1 MGRTK
6 LLFAS
11 CGFLFSV
18 ALIQGCSNEPSQKN
32 ETIETGATVRIGLPE
47 ANVSEPD
54 VGFEVVSRL
63 FAYEGLTT
71 KEQDGRPVP
80 RLATKWS
87 SSPDGLTWTFQL
99 RPNVTFHDGTL
110 LTSSIA
116 RDSLER
122 AVERSRKRGLTPGL
136 LDVDKIAANGDS
148 ELVITLRRR
157 SAFLVEDLEFAI
169 TRPGPNES
177 EVGTGPYRVVSK
189 NASEIVMER
198 HDAYHLGKPR
208 ARGITIRPY
217 KTMRN
222 AWASLMRDEIDV
234 LIDVAPDAAE
244 FVETADVA
252 IYSYLRNYVTLMA
265 FNSAR
270 PKLSSPSVRR
280 ALNSTIDRDGL
291 IRDVLKGRGV
301 AAMGPL
307 WPRHWAYD
315 NSLPGYK
322 HDPSLAS
329 ALLDAAGLK
338 RPTELSS
345 ARSRLSFTCLVPE
358 NLVLHERLA
367 LNVQKQL
374 YDIGVDMQIEAQPL
388 EKYAQRLARGDFE
401 AVMVDLISGPSFARP
416 YAFWRWGGEQTAY
429 NVFGY
434 RNQAAD
440 RWFDALRFAAGEAD
454 YRAAASQLQRT
465 LLEDPPALFLLW
477 NERMRAISRRFDVP
491 VENGRD
497 PLPTLWQ
504 WTPRKPEST
513 TTP

>member
-1 MGRTK
+1 
-6 LLFAS
+6 
-11 CGFLFSV
+11 
-18 ALIQGCSNEPSQKN
+18 
-32 ETIETGATVRIGLPE
+32 VRIGLPE
-47 ANVSEPD
+47 ANVSAPD
-54 VGFEVVSRL
+54 LGFEQVSRV

-80 RLATKWS
+80 RLATRWT
-87 SSPDGLTWTFQL
+87 SSPDGLRWTFHL
-99 RPNVTFHDGTL
+99 RENVTFHDGTPF
-110 LTSSIA
+110 TASIA
-116 RDSLER
+116 RDSLQKTVATAR
-122 AVERSRKRGLTPGL
+122 RQGLTPGL
-136 LDVDKIAANGDS
+136 FDVEDIAANGDL
-148 ELVITLRRR
+148 ELVITLGRR
-157 SAFLVEDLEFAI
+157 SSFLVEDLEFAI
-169 TRPGPNES
+169 TRPGQNKI
-177 EVGTGPYRVVSK
+177 EVGTGAYKVVSK
-189 NASEIVMER
+189 SPNEVVMAR

-208 ARGITIRPY
+208 AAGITVRPY

-270 PKLSSPSVRR
+270 PKLASASVRR
-280 ALNSTIDRDGL
+280 ALNSTIDRGAL

-301 AAMGPL
+301 PAMGPL

-315 NSLPGYK
+315 ASLPGYT
-322 HDPSLAS
+322 HDPSMAS

-338 RPTELSS
+338 RPQELPR

-358 NLVLHERLA
+358 NFVLHERIA

-374 YDIGVDMQIEAQPL
+374 YDIGVDMQIEAQPV
-388 EKYAQRLARGDFE
+388 EKYAQRLARADFE
-401 AVMVDLISGPSFARP
+401 AVMVDMISGPSFARP

-434 RNQAAD
+434 RNREAD
-440 RWFDALRFAAGEAD
+440 RWFDALRFASGDAD

-465 LLEDPPALFLLW
+465 LLDDPPALFLLW
-477 NERMRAISRRFDVP
+477 NERMRAISRRFEVP

-504 WTPRKPEST
+504 WTPRKQDSST
-513 TTP
+513 TP